1 MNRKERM
8 LAAMRRKPVD
18 HVPFSTID
26 LHPYAGSR
34 HAEDPSYAPLLEKIG
49 RRSGVFAKI
58 APLVVTR
65 SGAMTVRHDLTGLLR
80 PDPGPLDHRIEGVGD
95 ARVQHVILHTPKGDL
110 IQTTNIPENKP
121 PQVTKRFITSDED
134 IERYLSLPY
143 DPPEIDVGP
152 AREFYASAG
161 DRGVMGIHFADPLF
175 AIAGLFDFDDF
186 RVRCMTDLPSILWM
200 EDFAFERCRE
210 ELRRIVAAC
219 RGLDCV
225 LHTSGPEFCTPPMMS
240 PSLFGRLVTPYL
252 RKLAEV
258 IHDGGLL
265 CGIHCHGHVREIFP
279 EILETGADLLEPI
292 EPPHQGNIALAA
304 LMQQAEGRI
313 CLMGYVQD
321 LDFCSALPGEMTR
334 RVEEIARVVS
344 GRTGYIMSPTGTP
357 FERPCPEIFERNCTE
372 WLDAADRILG
382 G

>member
-8 LAAMRRKPVD
+8 LAAMRRKPMD
-18 HVPFSTID
+18 RVPFSTID

-49 RRSGVFAKI
+49 QSSGVFAKI
-58 APLVVTR
+58 SVMRPMHEFGR
-65 SGAMTVRHDLTGLLR
+65 PRPGLLDR
-80 PDPGPLDHRIEGVGD
+80 RIEGVGD
-95 ARVQHVILHTPKGDL
+95 ARVRRTILHTPKGDL
-110 IQTTNIPENKP
+110 VETTSMPEDKP
-121 PQVTKRFITSDED
+121 PQVIRPFITSDAE
-134 IERYLSLPY
+134 IESYLSLPY
-143 DPPEIDVGP
+143 DPPEIDITR

-161 DRGVMGIHFADPLF
+161 DRGVMGIPFADPLF
-175 AIAGLFDFDDF
+175 AIAGLFESGDF
-186 RVRCMTDLPSILWM
+186 RVRCMTDLPSILRM

-225 LHTSGPEFCTPPMMS
+225 LHTGGPELCTPPMMS

-252 RKLAEV
+252 RKLAEI

-265 CGIHCHGHVREIFP
+265 CGIHCHGHVREIFS

-292 EPPHQGNIALAA
+292 EPPDQGNIALAA

-313 CLMGYVQD
+313 GLTGGVQD
-321 LDFCSALPGEMTR
+321 LDFYSARPGEMTR
-334 RVEEIARVVS
+334 KVEEIARVVN
-344 GRTGYIMSPTGTP
+344 GRTGFIMSPTGTP
-357 FERPCPEIFERNCTE
+357 FERPCPEVFARNFME
-372 WLDAADRILG
+372 WLDAADRVLIG
-382 G
+382 